1 MYVYTYIHT
10 DLLTYI
16 HILSGN
22 DHSSE
27 FVITVL
33 KALLKSCPEGVR
45 ADNINGSLPLHMCL
59 SEQDILLEAAGL
71 LLQAYPAAAGI
82 PNKKGYIPLF
92 LCVMRDNSNIELC
105 RALCQ
110 SFTNGPKHL
119 NLTKSLPLHFAARRW
134 RPNKELLKLLLKR
147 YPEGAA
153 VVNEYGY
160 TALHCVCATSDDVEA
175 VQMIYDAYPEAIKM
189 KDRQGKTCLHLAVLA
204 VGKDHELAV
213 SREEAEEQAQ
223 REQELKAAKTVV
235 SKVDDSSSV
244 KGTLST
250 KGEGK
255 GAAVGGGVKKISALA
270 AAALAAEKE
279 NSDDD
284 DNDEKETTLANQAN
298 EMHERSGSRPRRII
312 QFLIEKWPEALIT
325 DNNFLA
331 TPVETVLEKARR
343 IKSLS
348 RQISVFGLFDD
359 PPTARLLLNA
369 QKYRSER
376 RMLPPLRPRFLST
389 LRELNWL
396 ARREVST
403 FI

>member
-1 MYVYTYIHT
+1 
-10 DLLTYI
+10 
-16 HILSGN
+16 
-22 DHSSE
+22 
-27 FVITVL
+27 L

-235 SKVDDSSSV
+235 SKADDSSGV
-244 KGTLST
+244 KGTLSM

-255 GAAVGGGVKKISALA
+255 GTAVGGGVKKISALA
-270 AAALAAEKE
+270 AAALAAEKD

-403 FI
+403 YI